1 MQVTQNLS
9 DLRVARAALRGST
22 GLVPTMGALHAGHMA
37 LVEQARAANDGVIA
51 TIFVN
56 PTQFGPDE
64 DLSSY
69 PRSLENDLEKLAA
82 ADVDLVFVP
91 TPDVMYAR
99 DFQTYIDVE
108 RVSQRLEG
116 AHRPD
121 HFRGVATVV
130 AKLFNLTQPQRAY
143 FGQKD
148 AQQVVVI
155 RRMVHDLNM
164 PVKIVVVPTA
174 READGLALS
183 SRNAYLT
190 EAERQRA
197 TVLSRALDVAA
208 AQYEAG
214 ERTPDA
220 LRDAMWAVLRAE
232 PTAQVDYVSVAD
244 AVTLEELN
252 EASQEPMLASLA
264 VQIGEPRLLDNRL
277 LPAHLNTVDGLTAH
291 LGALS

>member
-64 DLSSY
+64 DLARY

-116 AHRPD
+116 AHRPA

-130 AKLFNLTQPQRAY
+130 RSP
-143 FGQKD
+143 
-148 AQQVVVI
+148 
-155 RRMVHDLNM
+155 
-164 PVKIVVVPTA
+164 A
-174 READGLALS
+174 RS
-183 SRNAYLT
+183 
-190 EAERQRA
+190 
-197 TVLSRALDVAA
+197 
-208 AQYEAG
+208 
-214 ERTPDA
+214 
-220 LRDAMWAVLRAE
+220 
-232 PTAQVDYVSVAD
+232 
-244 AVTLEELN
+244 
-252 EASQEPMLASLA
+252 
-264 VQIGEPRLLDNRL
+264 
-277 LPAHLNTVDGLTAH
+277 
-291 LGALS
+291 